1 MANFV
6 AFMNQTDAPVVTVLC
21 ILLSLLLTAL
31 IYSALVASARVEE
44 QSEREWAAW
53 NQAHTV
59 NGNCTEGAAYE

>member
-6 AFMNQTDAPVVTVLC
+6 AFMNQTDALVVTVLC

-31 IYSALVASARVEE
+31 IYSALVASARAEE

>member
-6 AFMNQTDAPVVTVLC
+6 AFMNQTDVPVVTVLC

-31 IYSALVASARVEE
+31 IYSALVASARAEE

-59 NGNCTEGAAYE
+59 NGDCTEGAAYE

>member
-21 ILLSLLLTAL
+21 VLLSLLLTAL
-31 IYSALVASARVEE
+31 IYSALVASARAEE